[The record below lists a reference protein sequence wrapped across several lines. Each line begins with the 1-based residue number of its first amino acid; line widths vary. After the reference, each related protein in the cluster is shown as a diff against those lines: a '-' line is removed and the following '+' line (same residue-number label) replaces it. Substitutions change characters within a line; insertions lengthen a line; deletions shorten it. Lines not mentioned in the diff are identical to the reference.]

1 MNSSLQRIGF
11 FAGPLGA
18 IALFLVLPDHY
29 VDTQKALTPLSFAA
43 KTTLCVTFLMA
54 LWWLTEA
61 IDLSATAL
69 LPIVL
74 FPLLGINDIKSTT
87 AAYASP
93 LIFLFM
99 GGFLIALALQRWKLD
114 ERLATKVLRL
124 SGTSPR
130 AILAAFMFAAAV
142 LSAFISNTATTA
154 LMLPIGLSIIA
165 LFSSETL
172 SKHEDTDT
180 LQAQTNFAKCLML
193 GLAYAASIGGTTTLI
208 GTAPNLF
215 LASFLNEGIEP
226 TFQFDMSFSQW
237 TLMMAPLA
245 LIFLPIIWLLLSY
258 VSFPIDSSKLKLQKD
273 TTNIKLAALNRGQ
286 TLTLS
291 IFALTVFL
299 WISRSSLQQWSL
311 QIAGNTV
318 QPLAG
323 LSDAGIAMLAACLL
337 FITPADFKQRRFL
350 MDWPTATKLPWGIF
364 ILFGGGLAL
373 AKAIQQNGVA
383 SFIGAQANLLPE
395 LPEVVILVIICS
407 GVVFLTELTSN
418 TATTATLI
426 PLLAGIA
433 IGLGMH
439 PHLLII
445 PATLAASF
453 AFMMPIATPPNAIVF
468 GSGHLRIGD
477 MVRAGLWLNL
487 IAIIVIT
494 SYSLWVIKP
503 MMQL

>member
-1 MNSSLQRIGF
+1 
-11 FAGPLGA
+11 
-18 IALFLVLPDHY
+18 
-29 VDTQKALTPLSFAA
+29 
-43 KTTLCVTFLMA
+43 MA

-74 FPLLGINDIKSTT
+74 FPLLGINYIKSTT

-93 LIFLFM
+93 LIFLFI

-114 ERLATKVLRL
+114 ARLAGKVLAV

-130 AILAAFMFAAAV
+130 AIIAAFMLAAAV

-165 LFSSETL
+165 LFNNETL
-172 SKHEDTDT
+172 SRHDNTNM
-180 LQAQTNFAKCLML
+180 LQAQTNFSKCLML

-215 LASFLNEGIEP
+215 LAGFLNEGINP
-226 TFQFDMSFSQW
+226 IYQFDMSFSQW
-237 TLMMAPLA
+237 GLMMTPLA
-245 LIFLPIIWLLLSY
+245 LIFLPIMWLLLSY
-258 VSFPIDSSKLKLQKD
+258 VVFPIDSSKLTLKKD
-273 TTNIKLAALNRGQ
+273 DSTLKPPALNRGQ
-286 TLTLS
+286 ILTLS

-299 WISRSSLQQWSL
+299 WVSRSPLQQWSL
-311 QIAGNTV
+311 QIAGSTL

-383 SFIGAQANLLPE
+383 SFIGAQTSCLPA
-395 LPEVVILVIICS
+395 LPEVVILLIICS

-418 TATTATLI
+418 TATTATLV

-433 IGLGMH
+433 IGLEIH
-439 PHLLII
+439 PHLLVI

-487 IAIIVIT
+487 IAIVVIT
-494 SYSLWVIKP
+494 AYSLWVIKP

>member
-18 IALFLVLPDHY
+18 TALFLVLPDHY

-114 ERLATKVLRL
+114 ARLAGKVLAV

-130 AILAAFMFAAAV
+130 AIIAAFMLAAAV

-165 LFSSETL
+165 LFNNETL
-172 SKHEDTDT
+172 SRHDNTNM
-180 LQAQTNFAKCLML
+180 LQAQTNFSKCLML

-215 LASFLNEGIEP
+215 LAGFLNEGIDP
-226 TFQFDMSFSQW
+226 IYQFDMSFSQW
-237 TLMMAPLA
+237 GLMMTPLA
-245 LIFLPIIWLLLSY
+245 LIFLPIMWLLLSY
-258 VSFPIDSSKLKLQKD
+258 VVFPIDSSKLTLKKD
-273 TTNIKLAALNRGQ
+273 DSTLKPPALNRGQ
-286 TLTLS
+286 ILTLS

-299 WISRSSLQQWSL
+299 WVSRSPLQQWSL
-311 QIAGNTV
+311 QIAGSTL

-383 SFIGAQANLLPE
+383 SFIGAQTSSLPA
-395 LPEVVILVIICS
+395 LPEVVILLIICS

-418 TATTATLI
+418 TATTATLV

-433 IGLGMH
+433 IGLEIH
-439 PHLLII
+439 PHLLVI

-453 AFMMPIATPPNAIVF
+453 AFIMPIATPPNAIVF

-487 IAIIVIT
+487 IAIVVIT
-494 SYSLWVIKP
+494 AYSLWVIKP

>member
-18 IALFLVLPDHY
+18 TALFLVLPDHY

-114 ERLATKVLRL
+114 ARLAGKVLAV

-130 AILAAFMFAAAV
+130 AIIAAFMLAAAV

-165 LFSSETL
+165 LFNNETL
-172 SKHEDTDT
+172 SRHDNTNM
-180 LQAQTNFAKCLML
+180 LQAQTNFSKCLML

-215 LASFLNEGIEP
+215 LAGFLNEGIDP
-226 TFQFDMSFSQW
+226 IYQFDMSFSQW
-237 TLMMAPLA
+237 GLMMTPLA
-245 LIFLPIIWLLLSY
+245 LIFLPIMWLLLSY
-258 VSFPIDSSKLKLQKD
+258 VVFPIDSSKLTLKKD
-273 TTNIKLAALNRGQ
+273 DSTLKPPALNRGQ
-286 TLTLS
+286 ILTLS

-299 WISRSSLQQWSL
+299 WVSRSPLQQWSL
-311 QIAGNTV
+311 QIAGSTL

-383 SFIGAQANLLPE
+383 SFIGAQTSSLPA
-395 LPEVVILVIICS
+395 LPEVVILLIICS

-418 TATTATLI
+418 TATTATLV

-433 IGLGMH
+433 IGLEIH
-439 PHLLII
+439 PHLLVIQ
-445 PATLAASF
+445 ATLAASF

-487 IAIIVIT
+487 IAIVVIT
-494 SYSLWVIKP
+494 AYSLWVIKP

>member
-18 IALFLVLPDHY
+18 TALFLVLPDHY

-114 ERLATKVLRL
+114 ARLAGKVLAV

-130 AILAAFMFAAAV
+130 AIIAAFMLAAAV

-165 LFSSETL
+165 LFNNETL
-172 SKHEDTDT
+172 SRHDNTNM
-180 LQAQTNFAKCLML
+180 LQAQTNFSKCLML

-215 LASFLNEGIEP
+215 LAGFLNEGIDP
-226 TFQFDMSFSQW
+226 IYQFDMSFSQW
-237 TLMMAPLA
+237 GLMMTHLA
-245 LIFLPIIWLLLSY
+245 LIFLPIMWLLLSY
-258 VSFPIDSSKLKLQKD
+258 VVFPIDSSKLTLKKD
-273 TTNIKLAALNRGQ
+273 DSTLKPPALNRGQ
-286 TLTLS
+286 ILTLS

-299 WISRSSLQQWSL
+299 WVSRSPLQQWSL
-311 QIAGNTV
+311 QIAGSTL

-383 SFIGAQANLLPE
+383 SFIGAQTSSLPA
-395 LPEVVILVIICS
+395 LPEVVILLIICS

-418 TATTATLI
+418 TATTATLV

-433 IGLGMH
+433 IGLEIH
-439 PHLLII
+439 PHLLVI

-487 IAIIVIT
+487 IAIVVIT
-494 SYSLWVIKP
+494 AYSLWVIKP

>member
-43 KTTLCVTFLMA
+43 KTTLCITFLMA

-74 FPLLGINDIKSTT
+74 FPLLGVNDIKSTT
-87 AAYASP
+87 ATYASP

-99 GGFLIALALQRWKLD
+99 GGFLIALALHRWKLD
-114 ERLATKVLRL
+114 ERLAAKVLRV

-130 AILAAFMFAAAV
+130 AIIAAFMFTAAV

-172 SKHEDTDT
+172 SEHEDVDT
-180 LQAQTNFAKCLML
+180 LRAQANFAKCLML

-215 LASFLNEGIEP
+215 LASFLNEGIAP
-226 TFQFDMSFSQW
+226 AFQFDMSFSQW
-237 TLMMAPLA
+237 SLMMAPLA

-258 VSFPIDSSKLKLQKD
+258 VSFPIDSSKLHLQK
-273 TTNIKLAALNRGQ
+273 NISDHQPTALNRGQ
-286 TLTLS
+286 ILTLS

-299 WISRSSLQQWSL
+299 WIFRSPLQHWSVH
-311 QIAGNTV
+311 ISGHSV
-318 QPLAG
+318 QPLAN

-337 FITPADFKQRRFL
+337 FIIPADFKQRRFL
-350 MDWPTATKLPWGIF
+350 MDWTTATKLPWGLF

-383 SFIGAQANLLPE
+383 SFIGAQANHLPDLPE
-395 LPEVVILVIICS
+395 IVILVIICS
-407 GVVFLTELTSN
+407 GVIFLTELTSN

-433 IGLGMH
+433 IGLGVH

-468 GSGHLRIGD
+468 GSGYLRIGD
-477 MVRAGLWLNL
+477 MVSAGLWLNI
-487 IAIIVIT
+487 IAIIIIS

>member
-1 MNSSLQRIGF
+1 
-11 FAGPLGA
+11 
-18 IALFLVLPDHY
+18 
-29 VDTQKALTPLSFAA
+29 
-43 KTTLCVTFLMA
+43 
-54 LWWLTEA
+54 
-61 IDLSATAL
+61 
-69 LPIVL
+69 
-74 FPLLGINDIKSTT
+74 
-87 AAYASP
+87 
-93 LIFLFM
+93 
-99 GGFLIALALQRWKLD
+99 
-114 ERLATKVLRL
+114 
-124 SGTSPR
+124 
-130 AILAAFMFAAAV
+130 MFTAAV

-172 SKHEDTDT
+172 SEHEDVDT
-180 LQAQTNFAKCLML
+180 LRAQANFAKCLML

-215 LASFLNEGIEP
+215 LASFLNEGIAP
-226 TFQFDMSFSQW
+226 AFQFDMSFSQW
-237 TLMMAPLA
+237 SLMMAPLA

-258 VSFPIDSSKLKLQKD
+258 VSLPIDSSKLHLQKD
-273 TTNIKLAALNRGQ
+273 ISDHQPTALNRGQ
-286 TLTLS
+286 ILTLS

-299 WISRSSLQQWSL
+299 WIFRSPLQLWSVH
-311 QIAGNTV
+311 ISGHSV
-318 QPLAG
+318 QPLAN

-337 FITPADFKQRRFL
+337 FIIPADFKQRRFL
-350 MDWPTATKLPWGIF
+350 MDWTTATKLPWGLF

-383 SFIGAQANLLPE
+383 SFIGAQANHLPDLPE
-395 LPEVVILVIICS
+395 IVILVIICS
-407 GVVFLTELTSN
+407 GVIFLTELTSN

-433 IGLGMH
+433 IGLGVH

-468 GSGHLRIGD
+468 GSGYLRIGD
-477 MVRAGLWLNL
+477 MVSAGLWLNI
-487 IAIIVIT
+487 IAIIIIS